1 MHILR
6 TVFALAIESVTF
18 TEVRIIYVVESC
30 IFDGLKTIQIQI
42 ERISFAR
49 SNLSHF
55 YIRHIQLSFNLW
67 FHLSNQNLF
76 SYLYQIRRIKVES
89 HLQTQCRLSRIHSIN
104 TCLERKIEA
113 KTTIQRR
120 YNSHPFVDHPIQMS
134 LFLGHCRHLL
144 DTSLTLGRIN
154 KFRSVLNRTLCTV
167 IGDVA
172 YSYWNPLRSASF
184 HKLFATA
191 PVDKH
196 RAMAK
201 LSSNIIVDK

>member
-1 MHILR
+1 MISSIKSKFIQLFIPDSANQSGEPLANTMS
-6 TVFALAIESVTF
+6 TVENSFHKYMSGEKNRSENDDPAPLQLTSV
-18 TEVRIIYVVESC
+18 RRPS
-30 IFDGLKTIQIQI
+30 K
-42 ERISFAR
+42 
-49 SNLSHF
+49 SNL
-55 YIRHIQLSFNLW
+55 
-67 FHLSNQNLF
+67 
-76 SYLYQIRRIKVES
+76 
-89 HLQTQCRLSRIHSIN
+89 
-104 TCLERKIEA
+104 
-113 KTTIQRR
+113 
-120 YNSHPFVDHPIQMS
+120 PMS